1 MKRLVVIGGG
11 TGTYVV
17 LSGLKLFPYD
27 ISAIVSTVDSGGST
41 GKLRDQYGALPPGDM
56 RQCLVA
62 LSEAPDLWRK
72 LFLYRFENGDFEGHN
87 FGNIFLTALEKIA
100 PDYNEV
106 IEMASY
112 ILQTKGHVIP
122 VTYKKVHLC
131 AQYADGE
138 IIETEDLIDSAFH
151 KVERIEK
158 VFLKPEAKAQPQAIQ
173 AIKKAE
179 YIILGPGDLYTSIVP
194 NLIMEGMKDAIVR
207 SSAQI
212 IYITNLM
219 TKPGQTPH
227 YTAMDHV
234 RDTEKYLGR
243 KIDKILVNN
252 KPISKEVLT
261 YYKKY
266 GSELVRDDIDQKK
279 YQVVRHDLLSPGV
292 IKQSEADKVFRSILR
307 HDSLKIAHALHDT
320 IGTI

>member
-1 MKRLVVIGGG
+1 MCI
-11 TGTYVV
+11 
-17 LSGLKLFPYD
+17 
-27 ISAIVSTVDSGGST
+27 
-41 GKLRDQYGALPPGDM
+41 RD
-56 RQCLVA
+56 R
-62 LSEAPDLWRK
+62 
-72 LFLYRFENGDFEGHN
+72 
-87 FGNIFLTALEKIA
+87 
-100 PDYNEV
+100 
-106 IEMASY
+106 
-112 ILQTKGHVIP
+112 
-122 VTYKKVHLC
+122 
-131 AQYADGE
+131 
-138 IIETEDLIDSAFH
+138 
-151 KVERIEK
+151 
-158 VFLKPEAKAQPQAIQ
+158 
-173 AIKKAE
+173 
-179 YIILGPGDLYTSIVP
+179 
-194 NLIMEGMKDAIVR
+194 
-207 SSAQI
+207 
-212 IYITNLM
+212 

-252 KPISKEVLT
+252 KPISREVLT